1 MERRKRVFGPL
12 VCLLVLSAGALA
24 AACGGSSQSA
34 ASPTPSNVPPATPPP
49 DDVAPTKPDTAQSGG
64 PEKPSGDKAAD
75 PGAPPAAAG
84 AQVALV
90 ELCEEGCK
98 KIKAKCAGSSYD
110 NCHMNCAQY
119 EHGPKGCEK
128 EAREALECAKNAE
141 DVTCVNIAPEICA
154 FKFRKVVACSNGTTL
169 EAKEEAGAKTPPGW
183 ERYSAKSAG
192 FSALMPKGVTEG
204 QEGGQPQFTTKEG
217 EGTYNVRILPAPKE
231 KPTQKNMLGVA
242 MGVLGKCN
250 RNLKLYGMVDR
261 PEKVFI
267 RFDAGCPDGSTW
279 RGAFVIVGPKMYM
292 PFVSAPKGVKTKPE
306 IDAFIYSFETG
317 K

>member
-1 MERRKRVFGPL
+1 MVS
-12 VCLLVLSAGALA
+12 LLLLSAGVFAS
-24 AACGGSSQSA
+24 ACGGSSQQA
-34 ASPTPSNVPPATPPP
+34 ASPTPSDVPPATPPP
-49 DDVAPTKPDTAQSGG
+49 DDAAATKPDTAQPGG
-64 PEKPSGDKAAD
+64 AEKPSGDKAAD
-75 PGAPPAAAG
+75 PGAAPAATAE
-84 AQVALV
+84 VALV
-90 ELCEEGCK
+90 DLCEEGCK

-183 ERYSAKSAG
+183 ERYTAKSAG
-192 FSALMPKGVTEG
+192 FSTLMPKGVTEG

-217 EGTYNVRILPAPKE
+217 DGTYNVRILPAPKE
-231 KPTQKNMLGVA
+231 KPTQKNMVQVA
-242 MGVLGKCN
+242 MGALGKCN
-250 RNLKLYGMVDR
+250 RNMKLYGMVDR

-267 RFDAGCPDGSTW
+267 RFDSGCPDGSTW

-306 IDAFIYSFETG
+306 VDAFIYGFETG